1 MIPRMENPLNGYLL
15 RDKKGRL
22 LPGGRLEFFD
32 DQTDQPEVV
41 WDAGS
46 GQTVS
51 LGSVV
56 YADAHG
62 LLPDFELT
70 PNLDYRLRCYDSDG
84 DFMWDRGGVANNVSD
99 LLERVEALEAA
110 VAALGQDSGPKN
122 LLTNGSCKAERED
135 RLQLGF
141 GVQSTFSQGGLAGV
155 FARVPNAT
163 EGTFIRVLNSAF
175 GSTGVHAQLDDVTT
189 DNSESVA
196 EIQWRMPSGDGAA
209 ISGDPVVFSVKAS
222 QNSGGSMNAHVTL
235 YKCLTEDDYGNLVEV
250 AASAPV
256 SLASGATT
264 ELTLPVENPG
274 DVSTGVAA
282 VVTFDCGIV
291 ENTNFIA
298 GEAQLERGL
307 VGTQFEDRPQYIDQA
322 AWSQEWLTPDLL
334 PVGLYGEF
342 PLGAPNSYWLRCNG
356 QAVSRTAYPR
366 LFAYLGV
373 AYGNGDGSTTFNLP
387 DVRGRTKRDTD
398 DGAGVDPDAASRTD
412 RGDGTTGDVVG
423 TKQEDELKSHDHE
436 FPASTSTAG
445 ANVYVGKQHDVA
457 DSPVTVSATGGNETR
472 MKNINVN
479 TFIHI

>member
-15 RDKKGRL
+15 RDKRGNL

-46 GQTVS
+46 GQTIS

-56 YADAHG
+56 YADAYG

-70 PNLDYRLRCYDSDG
+70 PNLDYRLCCYNSDG

-110 VAALGQDSGPKN
+110 VEALGEDSGPKN

-196 EIQWRMPSGDGAA
+196 ELQWRMPSGDGAA

-222 QNSGGSMNAHVTL
+222 QNSGESVNAHVTL
-235 YKCLTEDDYGNLVEV
+235 YKCLTEDDYSNLVEV
-250 AASAPV
+250 SASTPV

-264 ELTLPVENPG
+264 TLTLPVENPG
-274 DVSTGVAA
+274 DVSTGVAV

-291 ENTNFIA
+291 SNTNFIA

-307 VGTQFEDRPQYIDQA
+307 VATQFEDRPQFIDQA
-322 AWSQEWLTPDLL
+322 AWSQEYLTPDLL
-334 PVGLYGEF
+334 PVGMYGEF
-342 PLGAPNSYWLRCNG
+342 PLGAPTPYWLRANG
-356 QAVSRTAYPR
+356 DLHNITDYPR
-366 LFAYLGV
+366 LYAYLGT
-373 AYGNGDGSTTFNLP
+373 AYGGDGITTFAVP
-387 DVRGRTKRDTD
+387 DVRGLAKRDTD

-412 RGDGTTGDVVG
+412 RGDGTTGDNVG
-423 TKQEDELKSHDHE
+423 TKQQDELKSHAHT
-436 FPASTSTAG
+436 FPSNTNTGGTNSINSKLNNT
-445 ANVYVGKQHDVA
+445 N
-457 DSPVTVSATGGNETR
+457 DSPTTTALTGGNETR

-479 TFIHI
+479 TYIHI

>member
-15 RDKKGRL
+15 RDKRGNL

-32 DQTDQPEVV
+32 DQTDQSEVV

-56 YADAHG
+56 YADAYG

-70 PNLDYRLRCYDSDG
+70 PNLDYRLRCYNSEG
-84 DFMWDRGGVANNVSD
+84 DFLWDRGGVANNVSD

-110 VAALGQDSGPKN
+110 VEALGEDSGPKN

-141 GVQSTFSQGGLAGV
+141 GVQSAFSQGGLAGV

-196 EIQWRMPSGDGAA
+196 EFQWRMPSGDGAA
-209 ISGDPVVFSVKAS
+209 ISGDSVVFSVKAS
-222 QNSGGSMNAHVTL
+222 QNSGGSMNAYVTL
-235 YKCLTEDDYGNLVEV
+235 YKCLTKDDYSNLVEV
-250 AASAPV
+250 AASTPV
-256 SLASGATT
+256 SLASGVTT
-264 ELTLPVENPG
+264 TLTLPVENPG
-274 DVSTGVAA
+274 DVSTGVAV

-307 VGTQFEDRPQYIDQA
+307 VATQFEDRPQYIDQA
-322 AWSQEWLTPDLL
+322 AWSQDYLTPDLL
-334 PVGLYGEF
+334 PVGMIAPF
-342 PLGAPNSYWLRCNG
+342 ALGAPNSYWLRLNG
-356 QAVSRTAYPR
+356 QAVSREAYPR
-366 LFAYLGV
+366 LFAYLGT
-373 AYGNGDGSTTFNLP
+373 AYGDGDGSTTFNLP
-387 DVRGRTKRDTD
+387 DYRGRVIRDTD
-398 DGAGVDPDAASRTD
+398 DGAGVDPDAANRAD
-412 RGDGTTGDVVG
+412 RGDGTDGDAPG
-423 TKQEDELKSHDHE
+423 TTQEDELKSHNHT
-436 FPASTSTAG
+436 FAASYTNSTPNTVTSRLSASND
-445 ANVYVGKQHDVA
+445 AA
-457 DSPVTVSATGGNETR
+457 VTVDATGGNETR
-472 MKNINVN
+472 MKNINAN
-479 TFIHI
+479 HFIHI